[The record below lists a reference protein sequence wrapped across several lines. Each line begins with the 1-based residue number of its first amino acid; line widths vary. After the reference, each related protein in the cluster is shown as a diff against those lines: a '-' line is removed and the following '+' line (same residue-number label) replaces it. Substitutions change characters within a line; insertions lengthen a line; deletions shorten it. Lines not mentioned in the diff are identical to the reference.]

1 MKTLDNNSRHKH
13 MGLFTDFYEL
23 AMAQAYF
30 YEGKAN
36 EEAVFD
42 YFYRK
47 NPFGGGYVVF
57 SGIGELLHSIRKFK
71 YDNEDIAYL
80 EKQGFRKEF
89 LDFLKSFSFT
99 GSIKSPAEGEVV
111 FPTEPLLVIKGT
123 ILELQLIETLV
134 LNMLNFSSLISTK
147 ASRIR
152 NVAGPRPFSDF
163 GLRRAQG
170 AGGVLASRAAIIG
183 GANSTSNVLSGF
195 QYGLAVGGT
204 MGHSWIQTYSS
215 ELEAFRTFARN
226 YPDNAVLLADTY
238 DTIDSG
244 VPNAITVA
252 KELEQQGH
260 HLKAIRLDSG
270 DLAYFSKKARKMLDD
285 QGLQYVKIV
294 VSNQLD
300 EYVIRSLTLQNAPI
314 DSFGIGT
321 KLITGNETSAL
332 DGVYKLSM
340 YNHHPRMKISDNIEK
355 TTLPGEKTTVR
366 YLQGDGT
373 FYADG
378 VLLSDEKET
387 QEIAHPH
394 FSHKRSDV
402 SNYTAEP
409 LLKTVMKDG
418 EMLGKKPLVEE
429 SAAYLQQ
436 RLKQLPDEHK
446 RIEFPHHYKV
456 GISAGLE
463 ALRDKIFKNIKE
475 RRKL

>member
-1 MKTLDNNSRHKH
+1 MRILDDNSRYKH
-13 MGLFTDFYEL
+13 TGLFTDFYEL

-30 YEGKAN
+30 YEDKAS

-71 YDNEDIAYL
+71 YSEEDIAYL
-80 EKQGFRKEF
+80 QTQGFRKEF
-89 LDFLKSFSFT
+89 LGFLKNFSFKGT
-99 GSIKSPAEGEVV
+99 IKAPAEGEIV
-111 FPTEPLLVIKGT
+111 FPGEPLLVIKGN

-134 LNMLNFSSLISTK
+134 LNILNFSSLISTK

-152 NVAGPRPFSDF
+152 NVSGKRPFSDF

-195 QYGLAVGGT
+195 HYGLPIGGT
-204 MGHSWIQTYSS
+204 MAHSWIQTFGS
-215 ELEAFRTFARN
+215 EIEAFRTFARQ
-226 YPDNAVLLADTY
+226 YPDNAVLLVDTY
-238 DTIDSG
+238 NTLESG
-244 VPNAITVA
+244 LPNAIKVA

-260 HLKAIRLDSG
+260 RLKAIRLDSG
-270 DLAYFSKKARKMLDD
+270 DLAYFSKKARKMLDEND
-285 QGLQYVKIV
+285 LNYVKIV
-294 VSNQLD
+294 ASNQLD

-332 DGVYKLSM
+332 DGVYKLSV
-340 YNHHPRMKISDNIEK
+340 YNHQPRMKVSDNIEK
-355 TTLPGEKTTVR
+355 TTLPGEKKTMR
-366 YLQGDGT
+366 YLHDDGT

-378 VLLSDEKET
+378 ILLDEEKDT
-387 QEIAHPH
+387 KEIAHPH
-394 FSHKRSDV
+394 FSHKRSDI
-402 SNYTAEP
+402 SGYKAEP
-409 LLKTVMKDG
+409 ILKTVMQQG
-418 EMLGKKPLVEE
+418 EITREDISAKE
-429 SAAYLQQ
+429 SAAYAQK
-436 RLKQLPDEHK
+436 RLRQLPDEHK

-456 GISAGLE
+456 GISCGLE
-463 ALRDKIFKNIKE
+463 SLRDKIFKNIKE

>member
-1 MKTLDNNSRHKH
+1 MRTLDNNSRYRHT
-13 MGLFTDFYEL
+13 GLFTDFYEL

-30 YEGKAN
+30 YENKAS

-57 SGIGELLHSIRKFK
+57 SGIGELLHSIRNFK
-71 YDNEDIAYL
+71 YSEEDIAYL
-80 EKQGFRKEF
+80 NKQGFRKEF
-89 LDFLKSFSFT
+89 LGFLKNFSFKGT
-99 GSIKSPAEGEVV
+99 IKAPAEGEII
-111 FPTEPLLVIKGT
+111 FPGEPLLVVKGS

-134 LNMLNFSSLISTK
+134 LNILNFSSLISTK

-152 NVAGPRPFSDF
+152 NVSGKRPFSDF

-183 GANSTSNVLSGF
+183 GANSTSNVLAGY
-195 QYGLAVGGT
+195 QYELPVGGT
-204 MGHSWIQTYSS
+204 MAHSWIQTFSS

-226 YPDNAVLLADTY
+226 YPDNAVLLVDTY
-238 DTIDSG
+238 DTLESG

-252 KELEQQGH
+252 KELGQKGH
-260 HLKAIRLDSG
+260 RLKAIRLDSG

-285 QGLQYVKIV
+285 EGLQDVKIV

-300 EYVIRSLTLQNAPI
+300 EYVIRSLTLQKAPI

-321 KLITGNETSAL
+321 KLITGKETSAL

-340 YNHHPRMKISDNIEK
+340 YNHHPRMKVSDNIEK
-355 TTLPGEKTTVR
+355 TTLPGEKITIR
-366 YLQGDGT
+366 YLQSDGT

-387 QEIAHPH
+387 IEIAHPH
-394 FSHKRSDV
+394 FSHKRSDI

-409 LLKTVMKDG
+409 LLKTVMKEG
-418 EMLGKKPLVEE
+418 EQTGESPVAEE

-446 RIEFPHHYKV
+446 RIEFPHQYKV
-456 GISAGLE
+456 GISEGLE

-475 RRKL
+475 RREL